1 MSGVPILE
9 LADITVRYGAVQ
21 ALSDVSLAVDDGAFV
36 GLIGPNGAG
45 KTSLFNV
52 ISGFTKPYSGVTSFN
67 GTRIPRAPHRRAR
80 LGLVR
85 TFQNVGLNRS
95 ATVDENLRAA
105 LTTGRFQVEFAD
117 LFGGSSDLER
127 RILGFEETHQ
137 LFELGK
143 YRDVKVSDLSTGV
156 AKMVELA
163 CAVLRQPRLLLL
175 DEPSSGLSPDET
187 DRLGVVLRQLHAE
200 SDMSILMIEHDMP
213 LIMRSAE
220 YMVCLDFGTVIAR
233 GTPAEVRNNKVV
245 IDAYLGEG

>member
-1 MSGVPILE
+1 MSNTPILE
-9 LADITVRYGAVQ
+9 LSDITVRYGAVQ
-21 ALSDVSLAVDDGAFV
+21 ALGDVSLSVDDGAFV

-52 ISGFTKPYSGVTSFN
+52 ISGFTKPHSGSTSFA
-67 GTRIPRAPHRRAR
+67 GSLMPKAAHRRAR

-95 ATVDENLRAA
+95 ATVDENLLAA
-105 LTTGRFQVEFAD
+105 VTTGTFQLELSELF
-117 LFGGSSDLER
+117 FGGSSQQRE
-127 RILGFEETHQ
+127 ILGFEQTHQ
-137 LFELGK
+137 MFELSK
-143 YRDVKVSDLSTGV
+143 HLYMKVSDLSTGV

-163 CAVLRQPRLLLL
+163 CAVLRHPRLLLL

-233 GTPAEVRNNKVV
+233 GTPAEVRNNQVV

>member
-1 MSGVPILE
+1 MSGTPILE
-9 LADITVRYGAVQ
+9 LSDITVRYGAVQ
-21 ALSDVSLAVDDGAFV
+21 ALGDVSLTVDEGAFV

-52 ISGFTKPYSGVTSFN
+52 ISGFTKPYSGTSSFA
-67 GTRIPRAPHRRAR
+67 GSPMPGSPHRRAR

-85 TFQNVGLNRS
+85 TFQNVGLNRN

-105 LTTGRFQVEFAD
+105 VTTGTFRVELAD
-117 LFGGSSDLER
+117 LFFSSDDHEQQ
-127 RILGFEETHQ
+127 ITDFAETHDM
-137 LFELGK
+137 FELDK
-143 YRDVKVSDLSTGV
+143 YRDMKVSDLSTGV

-163 CAVLRQPRLLLL
+163 CAVLRKPRLLLL

-233 GTPAEVRNNKVV
+233 GAPAEVRNNQEV